1 MRLIPIFTAAA
12 IVALSAGVA
21 SAQSTGAGDMNQGA
35 PTTSDTGQTTT
46 GQTGAPNAQAAGAPA
61 AATVMDTSNLP
72 PIDTAK
78 AGDPNVITNGPIP
91 DTKENRAK
99 YGQPMSN
106 AGRHTA
112 PAGN

>member
-1 MRLIPIFTAAA
+1 
-12 IVALSAGVA
+12 
-21 SAQSTGAGDMNQGA
+21 
-35 PTTSDTGQTTT
+35 
-46 GQTGAPNAQAAGAPA
+46 
-61 AATVMDTSNLP
+61 MDTSNLP

-78 AGDPNVITNGPIP
+78 AGDPNVITNGPVP

-106 AGRHTA
+106 AGRQTA

>member
-1 MRLIPIFTAAA
+1 MRLITTITAAA
-12 IVALSAGVA
+12 ALALAAGA
-21 SAQSTGAGDMNQGA
+21 AYAQSTGSGDMTQAN
-35 PTTSDTGQTTT
+35 GQ
-46 GQTGAPNAQAAGAPA
+46 PQAAQPATEAGQPA
-61 AATVMDTSNLP
+61 AASSSMSTAGLP

-91 DTKENRAK
+91 DTPENRAK

-106 AGRHTA
+106 AGRHTK